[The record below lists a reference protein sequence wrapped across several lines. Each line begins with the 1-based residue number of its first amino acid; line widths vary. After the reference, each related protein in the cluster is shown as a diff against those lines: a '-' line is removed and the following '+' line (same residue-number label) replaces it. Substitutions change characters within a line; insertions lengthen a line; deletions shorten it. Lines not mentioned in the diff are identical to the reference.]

1 MWLSRYLVLYCYSI
15 WILGCCLLIVKF
27 VGVEHDLVPSSTK
40 KKWVKNLQYKK
51 LKEFAQHFLNCFNFV
66 NSNKVFHQLIYFYL
80 LEIFLFLPIS
90 ILDFFQYQFNYS
102 RDYIYILLLSMYLNC
117 NLKVKVHQR
126 ERKRGTVREKK
137 TNRGKNS
144 EIQNQ
149 TVGIIIT
156 TTRIFF

>member
-40 KKWVKNLQYKK
+40 KNEWRIYNIKSSKNSPNISWIVLI
-51 LKEFAQHFLNCFNFV
+51 LWILTNFFI
-66 NSNKVFHQLIYFYL
+66 NWFIFIYWKSF
-80 LEIFLFLPIS
+80 FFLPIS

-137 TNRGKNS
+137 
-144 EIQNQ
+144 
-149 TVGIIIT
+149 
-156 TTRIFF
+156 